1 MSLSIWPDGAWLNV
15 AVLGLAVL
23 FDRALPEPPAAVH
36 PVVWMG
42 RVISFLER
50 LAPLDGRFLPLV
62 AGAVVVV
69 IVTVLFGGAAWLA
82 IGALAW
88 LGPAA
93 YVLGGA
99 VVLRTTFTARGLV
112 RAAKL
117 TQQSLAQN
125 DVGEA
130 RERLRSLV
138 SRDTTTLTPSL
149 VAAAAIES
157 VAENTTDS
165 YVAPWLAFALLGV
178 PGAVAYRALNTLD
191 SMIGYRGRY
200 EYLGKA
206 AARLDDLVNLIPAR
220 LSALLILVSGALH
233 GLPARRGLRHMWRE
247 RRLTASPNAGWT
259 MAAMAG
265 LLGVQLEKVGH
276 YRLGNGLREP
286 RVDDI
291 QRAIRVAGM
300 VALIGVAVTI
310 GVLYARYAVT
320 G

>member
-1 MSLSIWPDGAWLNV
+1 MSLSVWTEPAWFNV
-15 AVLGLAVL
+15 AVLVLAVL
-23 FDRALPEPPAAVH
+23 LDRTLPEPPAAVH

-42 RVISFLER
+42 RAISFLER
-50 LAPLDGRFLPLV
+50 LAPLDGRFRPLLV
-62 AGAVVVV
+62 GTAVVAIV
-69 IVTVLFGGAAWLA
+69 ITLFGGVAWVA
-82 IGALAW
+82 VAALAS
-88 LGPAA
+88 LGPVP

-99 VVLRTTFTARGLV
+99 VLLRTTFTARGLAQ
-112 RAAKL
+112 AAAL
-117 TQQSLAQN
+117 TQQALAQ
-125 DVGEA
+125 DRLGEA
-130 RERLRSLV
+130 RARLRSLV
-138 SRDTTTLTPSL
+138 SRDTMTLTAPL
-149 VAAAAIES
+149 VAAATIES

-165 YVAPWLAFALLGV
+165 YVAPWLAFAVLGI
-178 PGAVAYRALNTLD
+178 PGAVAYRAVNTLD

-233 GLPARRGLRHMWRE
+233 GLPARRGLHYMLRE

-276 YRLGNGLREP
+276 YRLGTGLREP

-291 QRAIRVAGM
+291 QRAIRVAGT
-300 VALIGVAVTI
+300 VALLGIAVTV
-310 GVLYARYAVT
+310 GVLFIRHAVA